1 MSVLVVSVLV
11 LSGQVVGLTTTSLR
25 PIGLVVE
32 VQFGDSGP
40 MSAPVAGP
48 TVPASRL
55 AALVEGFHR
64 SPAYAGLAEALQ
76 LLIGDG
82 RIGVDVRL
90 PSERDLTEALGVSR
104 TTVTRA
110 YARLRET
117 GYAVARQGH
126 GTRTRVPGGRLR
138 AHDRAL
144 MPSSPG
150 STALDLTTTAPTAP
164 PHIAPAYAAA
174 LEQLPP
180 YLAGQGYFPL
190 GVDELREL
198 VAAHHERQ
206 GLPTSPDQVVVTTGA
221 LSALVVVTRALG
233 AAGRRVVA
241 ESPTYPNAAAAI
253 RSGGGRVAAAPVDPD
268 GWDVDAVAGTA
279 RQTGALLAHLQ
290 PDFHNPT
297 GHLMGDEDRAR
308 LAGLLAGCGTRAV
321 VDETHRDVVLDPDLV
336 GALPLPYAA
345 HDPRAVTIGSISKSH
360 WGGVRIGW
368 VRAPRDLVPA
378 LLQARI
384 ALDLGAPV
392 LEQLVAAQL
401 LAAGDAVLTEQRRRW
416 AAHRDH
422 LIHELVEH
430 LPAWQV
436 RRPRGGLALWVDL
449 PYAASTA
456 LCDAAA
462 RHGLSLAPGPVFSVG
477 GGLDRHLRLPFTRER
492 AELTDAVARLAV
504 AWDELEQS
512 GTPTRAG
519 TTRGVTTP
527 GTHRPGG
534 ASAPPG
540 RVWIG

>member
-1 MSVLVVSVLV
+1 M
-11 LSGQVVGLTTTSLR
+11 
-25 PIGLVVE
+25 
-32 VQFGDSGP
+32 
-40 MSAPVAGP
+40 
-48 TVPASRL
+48 PASRL
-55 AALVEGFHR
+55 AALVEGFDR
-64 SPAYAGLAEALQ
+64 SPAYAGLADALQ

-90 PSERDLTEALGVSR
+90 PSERDLTAALGVSR

-110 YARLRET
+110 YARLRDT

-144 MPSSPG
+144 MPATPG
-150 STALDLTTTAPTAP
+150 TTALDLTTTAPTAP

-198 VAAHHERQ
+198 VAEHYGRQ

-233 AAGRRVVA
+233 ASGRRVVA

-253 RSGGGRVAAAPVDPD
+253 RSGGGRLVQAAVDPD
-268 GWDVDAVAGTA
+268 GWDVDAVAATA
-279 RQTGALLAHLQ
+279 QQSGALLAHLQ

-308 LAGLLAGCGTRAV
+308 LAGLLRTSGTRAV
-321 VDETHRDVVLDPDLV
+321 VDETHRDVVLDPALV
-336 GALPLPYAA
+336 GAMPLPYAA

-368 VRAPRDLVPA
+368 VRAPHDLVDA

-392 LEQLVAAQL
+392 LEQLVAAQV
-401 LAAGDAVLTEQRRRW
+401 LAAGEAVLTDQRRRW
-416 AAHRDH
+416 ATRRDH
-422 LIHELVEH
+422 LLEALAEH
-430 LPAWQV
+430 TPDWLA
-436 RRPRGGLALWVDL
+436 RRPQGGLALWVEL

-456 LCDAAA
+456 LCEAAS
-462 RHGLSLAPGPVFSVG
+462 RHGLALAPGPVFSVG
-477 GGLDRHLRLPFTRER
+477 GGLDRYLRIPFTREP
-492 AELTDAVARLAV
+492 AQLTDAVLRLAA
-504 AWDELEQS
+504 AWDEVPQPRS
-512 GTPTRAG
+512 GSRAG
-519 TTRGVTTP
+519 RTGA
-527 GTHRPGG
+527 GTHRPGD
-534 ASAPPG
+534 ASASPG